1 LHANDVP
8 TRILVDGPDPQLSV
22 WAAQS
27 IDETEALDE
36 IVIRSKCRVG
46 ELERRIR
53 KTCAPDR
60 FDIKVKLVLDDTAAV
75 RSVEDRFTFAPPRR
89 DSQTPLSAPLDFIWS
104 QDIKSEADD
113 LIPQWSFKSLAVMF
127 QQGKVFAALIPDPG
141 TRKVPLTM
149 DLDVTSDS
157 RPWFFY
163 GAVIF
168 TPHGHSYFCRSAREI
183 CATPTARRLSIHVSV
198 VASAQPV
205 RLGYRSV
212 VTRSYCTTLRKT
224 IMKQAM

>member
-127 QQGKVFAALIPDPG
+127 QQGKVFALE
-141 TRKVPLTM
+141 
-149 DLDVTSDS
+149 
-157 RPWFFY
+157 
-163 GAVIF
+163 VI
-168 TPHGHSYFCRSAREI
+168 
-183 CATPTARRLSIHVSV
+183 
-198 VASAQPV
+198 AQPSV
-205 RLGYRSV
+205 RQS
-212 VTRSYCTTLRKT
+212 
-224 IMKQAM
+224 